1 MLGLLDRFLG
11 NLSVRVKLALGFATV
26 LLFTLVTTLS
36 GWLALD
42 DAIESSEK
50 LIQIGHFSDYS
61 KDLRSERITYRVLA
75 DEVSRKQIDSTLG
88 RLDALAEDMQ
98 RRYHDPEVQR
108 LIADKQRDLQAY
120 HSAFATLQ
128 QQVAERQRLQ
138 QDQAQQA
145 DRLAARLDTLRER
158 LMTLLGESS
167 APSALEQATN
177 LIDGLARH
185 LEVANE
191 QSLAAAYLSDPLDT
205 FEQVGQAALASAVTQ
220 MQQIEAALAQTG
232 LELPNAATLPAA
244 IEAYR
249 AALLAYARKAIDVER
264 LHNDLEILGLQ
275 LMDYNKSMGEL
286 QAQLRDQEAVAAR
299 SLMAVIAVL
308 ALAIGLLAAW
318 IISLQIT
325 RPLDVALAQ
334 AGRIAQGD
342 LAPLHSGPRSDELG
356 RLQHSMGDMTG
367 GLREL
372 IGGLEGGVEQLS
384 RAVHELATV
393 SEATQLQASQQR
405 EETEQVATAMN
416 QMSATVHEVAQNA
429 EQAALAASR
438 ADQQAQAGDQVV
450 TQSIAQ
456 IEELA
461 GHMDACLAAMR
472 HLADESQRIGSI
484 LEVITAVS
492 QQTNLLALNAA
503 IEAARAGEAGRGFAV
518 VADEVRGL
526 AQRTQQ
532 STEEIGQLIASLHSG
547 TENVTHL
554 LDHSK
559 RLTEQSV
566 ALSRRTGEAL
576 GQITETVSSI
586 QGMNQ
591 QIATASEEQSVVAEQ
606 INRSVMGVR
615 EGADRTSATSEQ
627 TAAAS
632 GALEMLGQQLRA
644 MVGKFSL

>member
-1 MLGLLDRFLG
+1 MIGRLDRFLG
-11 NLSVRVKLALGFATV
+11 NLSVRFKLALGFATV
-26 LLFTLVTTLS
+26 LLFTLITTLS
-36 GWLALD
+36 SWLALG

-61 KDLRSERITYRVLA
+61 KDLRSERITYRVLS
-75 DEVSRKQIDSTLG
+75 DDVSRIAMGDKLD
-88 RLDALAEDMQ
+88 RLDTLAGTMQ
-98 RRYHDPEVQR
+98 QQYHEPEAQR
-108 LIADKQRDLQAY
+108 LIADKQQELQAY
-120 HSAFATLQ
+120 RKAYVDLQ
-128 QQVAERQRLQ
+128 RLVVERQQLHQVEAQNADQLASQIDALQ
-138 QDQAQQA
+138 EQ
-145 DRLAARLDTLRER
+145 LIER
-158 LMTLLGESS
+158 LGESD
-167 APSALEQATN
+167 APRGVEQVVN
-177 LIDGLARH
+177 LVETLSRH

-191 QSLAAAYLSDPLDT
+191 QSQNAAYLSDPLET
-205 FEQVGQAALASAVTQ
+205 FEAIGQASLVSAETQ
-220 MQQIEAALAQTG
+220 MKLINAALGTAN
-232 LELPNAATLPAA
+232 LKLPGAAPLLGQ
-244 IEAYR
+244 IGRYR
-249 AALLAYARKAIDVER
+249 EALLAYARKAIDVER
-264 LHNDLEILGLQ
+264 IHNQLEILGNQ
-275 LMDYNKSMGEL
+275 LMDLNQAMGDL
-286 QAQLRDQEAVAAR
+286 QTRLRDQEAVAAR
-299 SLMAVIAVL
+299 SLMTVIAFL
-308 ALAIGLLAAW
+308 ALVIGLLASW
-318 IISLQIT
+318 VISLQIT
-325 RPLDVALAQ
+325 RPLDQALTQ

-342 LAPLHSGPRSDELG
+342 LATMDSANRQDELG
-356 RLQHSMGDMTG
+356 QLQHSMGDMTS

-372 IGGLEGGVEQLS
+372 IGGLEEGVEQLS
-384 RAVHELATV
+384 VAVGELAIV
-393 SEATQLQASQQR
+393 SEATQEQASRQR

-416 QMSATVHEVAQNA
+416 QMSATVHEVAHNA
-429 EQAALAASR
+429 EQAAQAACR
-438 ADQQAQAGDQVV
+438 ADQQAQVGDQVV
-450 TQSIAQ
+450 AQSIEQ
-456 IEELA
+456 IEQLA
-461 GHMDACLAAMR
+461 GHMDTCLAAMR
-472 HLADESQRIGSI
+472 HLSEEGQRIGSI

-532 STEEIGQLIASLHSG
+532 STEEIGQLITSLHSG

-566 ALSRRTGEAL
+566 ALSRQTGEAL

-615 EGADRTSATSEQ
+615 EGADRTRATSEQ

-632 GALEMLGQQLRA
+632 GALEALGQQLRA

>member
-1 MLGLLDRFLG
+1 MLGRLDRFLS
-11 NLSVRVKLALGFATV
+11 NLSVRVKLALGFAIV
-26 LLFTLVTTLS
+26 LLLTLITTLS
-36 GWLALD
+36 GWLALG
-42 DAIESSEK
+42 DAIVSSEK

-61 KDLRSERITYRVLA
+61 KDLRSERITYRVLS
-75 DEVSRKQIDSTLG
+75 DDVSRIAMGKKLEG
-88 RLDALAEDMQ
+88 LDALAATMQ
-98 RRYHDPEVQR
+98 QQYHEPEAQR
-108 LIADKQRDLQAY
+108 LITDKQRDLQAY
-120 HSAFATLQ
+120 RQAFVDLQ
-128 QQVAERQRLQ
+128 QQVKQRQQLHQTQIQQVEQLAQRVDALQ
-138 QDQAQQA
+138 EQLIT
-145 DRLAARLDTLRER
+145 RMGEVDTPRSVEQIINQVE
-158 LMTLLGESS
+158 TLS
-167 APSALEQATN
+167 
-177 LIDGLARH
+177 RH

-191 QSLAAAYLSDPLDT
+191 QSQNAAYLTDPLES
-205 FEQVGQAALASAVTQ
+205 FEQIGQASLVSAEALIKQVNTALANARLDVPG
-220 MQQIEAALAQTG
+220 AAPLLG
-232 LELPNAATLPAA
+232 LISQYRETL
-244 IEAYR
+244 
-249 AALLAYARKAIDVER
+249 LHYARQAISVER
-264 LHNDLEILGLQ
+264 IHNHLETLGNR
-275 LMDYNKSMGEL
+275 LMDLNQAMGEL

-299 SLMAVIAVL
+299 SLMMVIALL
-308 ALAIGLLAAW
+308 ALVIGLLAAW
-318 IISLQIT
+318 AISLQIT
-325 RPLDVALAQ
+325 RPLDLALTQ

-342 LAPLHSGPRSDELG
+342 LAPLDSSQRKDELG
-356 RLQHSMGDMTG
+356 QLQHSMGDMTV

-384 RAVHELATV
+384 LAVHELATV
-393 SEATQLQASQQR
+393 SEATQLQANQQR

-429 EQAALAASR
+429 EQAAQAARR
-438 ADQQAQAGDQVV
+438 ADQQAQVGDEVV
-450 TQSIAQ
+450 AQSIEQ
-456 IEELA
+456 IEQLA
-461 GHMDACLAAMR
+461 GHMDTCLAAMR
-472 HLADESQRIGSI
+472 HLSEEGQRIGSI

-532 STEEIGQLIASLHSG
+532 STEEIGQLITSLHSG

-559 RLTEQSV
+559 RLTERSV
-566 ALSRRTGEAL
+566 ALSRQTGEAL

-632 GALEMLGQQLRA
+632 GALEALGQQLRA